1 MNKKTFL
8 LTTMA
13 VVCTTICLGQ
23 SRTKIVELTSEAK
36 IYKNASV
43 SSGQVPNDTETKIM
57 NAFTGKMYPYPFA
70 QPVLEKQGEW
80 LKIPAG
86 WVMEKDTQE
95 GGRVPFEE
103 SSFQKIYTGS
113 LGVIKKHKIED
124 DLTIDITID
133 SIGEDLTIDIP
144 VDSIDVMQDL
154 EKDNDLTD
162 DILVEYGVQ
171 LINTNVNNNE
181 IAVIIYFPD
190 TQLLA
195 RTRKKGNI
203 IEAYKGLLI
212 KYPKYEAERT
222 EISFMLYDEEEDIKR
237 YNILYGERLT
247 TRRVEEFLGE
257 IMTVETLDVKKMSS
271 SDWNTVWDTIDK
283 EGMAIKLYITASTL
297 SQLKVEYNL

>member
-1 MNKKTFL
+1 M
-8 LTTMA
+8 TTLA

-23 SRTKIVELTSEAK
+23 SKTKVVELSSETK
-36 IYKNASV
+36 IYKNASI
-43 SSGQVPNDTETKIM
+43 SSEQVPNDTETKFM

-86 WVMEKDTQE
+86 WVMKKDIQE

-103 SSFQKIYTGS
+103 GSFLKIYTGS
-113 LGVIKKHKIED
+113 LGVIKKQKIED
-124 DLTIDITID
+124 
-133 SIGEDLTIDIP
+133 DLTIDIP

-154 EKDNDLTD
+154 EKDDDLTD
-162 DILVEYGVQ
+162 DMPVEYGVQ

-181 IAVIIYFPD
+181 IAVILYFPD

-195 RTRKKGNI
+195 RARKNGNI
-203 IEAYKGLLI
+203 IEADKGLLI
-212 KYPKYEAERT
+212 KYSEYEAERN
-222 EISFMLYDEEEDIKR
+222 EISFMFYDDKENIKR

-257 IMTVETLDVKKMSS
+257 IMTVETLDMKKMRS
-271 SDWNTVWDTIDK
+271 SDWNTVWDAIDK
-283 EGMAIKLYITASTL
+283 EGMTIKLYITASTL
-297 SQLKVEYNL
+297 SQLKVEEKL